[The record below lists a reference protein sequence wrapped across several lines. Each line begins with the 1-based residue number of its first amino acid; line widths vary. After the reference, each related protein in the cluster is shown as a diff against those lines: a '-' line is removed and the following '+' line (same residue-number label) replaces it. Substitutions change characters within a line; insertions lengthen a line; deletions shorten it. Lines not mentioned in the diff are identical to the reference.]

1 MWVVPDDVTD
11 AWIGPDAPTDQDQIE
26 LWIGKAERE
35 VRFRVPDLMAR
46 LDAEA
51 ALDPPVTDLLEATKD
66 VVVAMVTRVF
76 RNPEGVRTRNET
88 TGPFSGSI
96 TYGGDTPGGLYLTEA
111 ELAKLTED
119 VASGGAYTVDMIP
132 VTSPFSPHYAPPSSP
147 YWPFS

>member
-1 MWVVPDDVTD
+1 MWVVPDDVTA
-11 AWIGPDAPTDQDQIE
+11 AWIGPDAPTEEDQIE
-26 LWIGKAERE
+26 IWIGKAERE

-51 ALDPPVTDLLEATKD
+51 ALIPPVTDLLEATKD

-96 TYGGDTPGGLYLTEA
+96 TYGGDTPGGLYLTES

-119 VASGGAYTVDMIP
+119 VSNGGAYTVDMIP
-132 VTSPFSPHYAPPSSP
+132 VTSPFSPHYSPPVFP
-147 YWPFS
+147 YWPFL